1 MLNQTSLQEQM
12 SLVQHLWCLLAT
24 VGRQIELLWIGDQLI
39 LGFQSQPMP
48 IFQDDRPFLHRN
60 SVAKQQKPTAL
71 L

>member
-1 MLNQTSLQEQM
+1 M
-12 SLVQHLWCLLAT
+12 SLVQRRWCLLAT
-24 VGRQIELLWIGDQLI
+24 VGRQSELLWIGGQLI

-60 SVAKQQKPTAL
+60 SVAKQQKLTAL